1 MSYKNSLKIIK
12 NRLLEKEKSQKKIR
26 HFGDVPSL
34 NIEHLERL
42 DNCLCT
48 DSKHQFK
55 EIYMSEHE
63 AENQAKYL
71 KDMMGVTI
79 SVYPC
84 PYSEGWHLTQ
94 R

>member
-1 MSYKNSLKIIK
+1 MAYKKTLKIIK
-12 NRLLEKEKSQKKIR
+12 TRILEKEKIKKR
-26 HFGDVPSL
+26 VKRYFDVPP
-34 NIEHLERL
+34 LESDYQDIF

-55 EIYMSEHE
+55 DIYESEHE

-71 KDMMGVTI
+71 NDMLGLNI
-79 SVYPC
+79 SVYSC
-84 PYSEGWHLTQ
+84 PYNDGWHLTQ

>member
-1 MSYKNSLKIIK
+1 MGYKKSLKIIK
-12 NRLLEKEKSQKKIR
+12 NRILEKEKSQKKIK
-26 HFGDVPSL
+26 HYYDVPPL
-34 NIEHLERL
+34 DIEHLDRL

-71 KDMMGVTI
+71 NDITGVNI
-79 SVYPC
+79 YVYPC
-84 PYSEGWHLTQ
+84 PYNAGWHLTQ